1 MQNLKKT
8 GELGDDLHVAI
19 YYTFQLLAK

>member
-8 GELGDDLHVAI
+8 I
-19 YYTFQLLAK
+19 KTRT